1 MVSVEVSI
9 IFIDSDPSVVKMGPE
24 RKKMD
29 HEHDNVKVNI
39 SQHFKVK
46 VTVIG
51 GISCYNGLYDL
62 HKKTILI

>member
-39 SQHFKVK
+39 SQHVRSK
-46 VTVIG
+46 
-51 GISCYNGLYDL
+51 SL
-62 HKKTILI
+62 